1 MENLSKVPDVHL
13 RLAHCKS
20 WVKRWSEAM
29 DFLQTFFKTNIFVAF
44 IFDARKL
51 THLWQKYEPVKGLS

>member
-13 RLAHCKS
+13 RLAHCTS

-29 DFLQTFFKTNIFVAF
+29 DFLQTFFKTNIFSLC
-44 IFDARKL
+44 ILDI
-51 THLWQKYEPVKGLS
+51 YIIKGRFLIDPRAIIS